1 MKSETRYTKG
11 QLKKQKLCENL
22 SIIQVLIEVIIFFNA
37 KTNNSN
43 FVLGFTFYLRQTLL
57 TNVRHYNAV
66 LNWS

>member
-57 TNVRHYNAV
+57 TNVRHYNSA

>member
-11 QLKKQKLCENL
+11 QLKQQKLFENL
-22 SIIQVLIEVIIFFNA
+22 SIIQLLIEVIIFFKA

-57 TNVRHYNAV
+57 TNVRNYNSA
-66 LNWS
+66 LNWN